1 MQLRYI
7 CKRGQDFSD
16 KTFVLYMRKR
26 LSMPTFYINFYS
38 ICKNKEAL
46 KTTRLLYS
54 QCIRTPVA
62 QDLAGPSCVFL
73 WSQAS

>member
-1 MQLRYI
+1 
-7 CKRGQDFSD
+7 
-16 KTFVLYMRKR
+16 
-26 LSMPTFYINFYS
+26 MPTFYINFYS